1 MLNFLS
7 RINLYPIFHLKSN
20 NILFYGLKT
29 QNGRLPWT
37 RNRIV
42 DRFRNQTGDR
52 FITHTK
58 IRWVENRLR
67 IRKTRELEK
76 SVKIDGLGG
85 FVLIFLFLQFGP
97 RSPFGFPFVL
107 TFTHCVVIQ
116 LRLEPSHRSATASP
130 CAVAP
135 TLIAA
140 ERWRWFYNTLHHT
153 TVPHFIMH
161 YIVTYL
167 ARCPWKI
174 RIVALLSNSWAVP
187 CQVRYSSI
195 WLFKF
200 V

>member
-1 MLNFLS
+1 MLNFRS
-7 RINLYPIFHLKSN
+7 RINLYPRFHLKSN

-29 QNGRLPWT
+29 QNGRLLGPG
-37 RNRIV
+37 IGLL
-42 DRFRNQTGDR
+42 TGSGIR
-52 FITHTK
+52 LVTGSLHTQK

-76 SVKIDGLGG
+76 SVKIDDPGR

-130 CAVAP
+130 CAAAP

-153 TVPHFIMH
+153 TVPHFITH